1 MDLASRLSSRLP
13 RFAGFGPS
21 EIPFEMFD
29 LPRVADEA
37 RRAHK
42 LANIYHRG
50 QELAWGGREVLD
62 ELVAKH
68 GAIQMPDDKREALGR
83 LFAII
88 MWGELA
94 AWRISAQLADHL
106 VPLEAKMAATSQ
118 AHDEARHFY
127 VMYDYL
133 TRLGTVPR
141 TIDRPS
147 RAVLD
152 LVLRTDSMLEKLTG
166 MQLMVET
173 LALTIFQL
181 VREAEAEPVL
191 CDLLRYYERDEARHV
206 GLGVQHLPDL
216 MRQASRWEA
225 ARAFVFQL
233 KIIGWTLR
241 GLKQL
246 EPDFRKLGIS
256 PRRVITVGRNKM
268 FTATE
273 LLWQGMGTGRPITR
287 QRLETSIDALVEVI
301 FPREEVG
308 PRLRD
313 RLSAARRVW
322 RAGGLETE
330 MVDLAG

>member
-1 MDLASRLSSRLP
+1 MALSWPRLP
-13 RFAGFGPS
+13 RIAGYGRS

-29 LPRVADEA
+29 LPRAASEA
-37 RRAHK
+37 KRAHK
-42 LANIYHRG
+42 LSNIYHRG
-50 QELAWGGREVLD
+50 QELAWGGREVLN
-62 ELVAKH
+62 ELIDKH
-68 GAIQMPDDKREALGR
+68 GGSIEIEPAKRAAIGR

-181 VREAEAEPVL
+181 VREAEVEPVL

-206 GLGVQHLPDL
+206 GLGIQHLPDM
-216 MRQASRWEA
+216 MRRASSWQA
-225 ARAFVFQL
+225 ARAVWFQI
-233 KIIGWTLR
+233 KIVGWTLR
-241 GLKQL
+241 GLKEL
-246 EPDFRKLGIS
+246 EPDFRALGIS
-256 PRRVITVGRNKM
+256 PRHVIEIGRNKM

-273 LLWQGMGTGRPITR
+273 MLWQGMGSGRPMSR
-287 QRLETSIDALVEVI
+287 QKLEAAIDALSEVM

-308 PRLRD
+308 SGWLPRLA
-313 RLSAARRVW
+313 AARRVW
-322 RAGGLETE
+322 RDGGLEAR

>member
-1 MDLASRLSSRLP
+1 MGLSSRLP
-13 RFAGFGPS
+13 RIAGYGRS
-21 EIPFEMFD
+21 EIPFDMFD
-29 LPRVADEA
+29 LPRMTEEA

-50 QELAWGGREVLD
+50 QELAWDGRDVLAELIAKYGGIHML
-62 ELVAKH
+62 
-68 GAIQMPDDKREALGR
+68 PDKRDALGR

-133 TRLGTVPR
+133 TQLGYVPR

-181 VREAEAEPVL
+181 VREAKAEPVL
-191 CDLLRYYERDEARHV
+191 CELLRYYERDEARHV
-206 GLGVQHLPDL
+206 GLGIQHLPEM
-216 MRQASRWEA
+216 MRRASRREA
-225 ARAFVFQL
+225 AGAFIFQL
-233 KIIGWTLR
+233 KIVGWTLR
-241 GLKQL
+241 GLKEL
-246 EPDFRKLGIS
+246 EPDFRALGIS
-256 PRRVITVGRNKM
+256 PRRVITLGRNKM

-273 LLWQGMGTGRPITR
+273 LLWQGMGSGRPLTR
-287 QRLETSIDALVEVI
+287 QALETSIDALVEI
-301 FPREEVG
+301 LFPRDEVG
-308 PRLRD
+308 PGLRD
-313 RLSAARRVW
+313 RLRAARQVW

-330 MVDLAG
+330 MVELAG